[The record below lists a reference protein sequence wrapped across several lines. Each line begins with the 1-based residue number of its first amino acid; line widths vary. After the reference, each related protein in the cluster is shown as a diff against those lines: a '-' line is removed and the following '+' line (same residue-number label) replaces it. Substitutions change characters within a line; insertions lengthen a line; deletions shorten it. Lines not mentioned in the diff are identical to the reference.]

1 MLFSYHLLYFC
12 TALSLIIMLSSHYHH
27 HKSKTFSQL
36 TQCPFTGTLLLLEK
50 HEWSV
55 TFELPYKILR
65 EPYFQSFQYK
75 ILHRIVNFG
84 DNLFKWNIIDSP
96 KCHYCTFIDTIE
108 HHFFYCEIIQAFL
121 ENLEMKLKNIHDR
134 EIKLSICEILLGL
147 NSENF
152 SLSHCINT
160 VIIWGKWYINK
171 TRSFCKAVFS

>member
-1 MLFSYHLLYFC
+1 MF
-12 TALSLIIMLSSHYHH
+12 
-27 HKSKTFSQL
+27 
-36 TQCPFTGTLLLLEK
+36 PFLEK

-65 EPYFQSFQYK
+65 EPYFHSFQYK
-75 ILHRIVNFG
+75 ILHRIVNCG

-121 ENLEMKLKNIHDR
+121 ENLEIKLKDIYDR

-147 NSENF
+147 NLENS

-171 TRSFCKAVFS
+171 NKSFCKAVLINDFLKIIKSKVEILEKIYSKEKKINKFYKVYRTLCDSL